1 MADII
6 LKPEEFQKEITSSR
20 STNEKDKVL
29 KYDIDKKDIKL
40 QSIDKFLECLG
51 ALNAAIVK
59 FAEVTEVDL
68 HNLEIIKGEWMKLD
82 ENMMSK
88 TVFSS
93 AKDLYSKITN

>member
-20 STNEKDKVL
+20 STNEKDKSL
-29 KYDIDKKDIKL
+29 QYDIDKKDIKL
-40 QSIDKFLECLG
+40 QSIDKFLDCLG

-68 HNLEIIKGEWMKLD
+68 HTLEVVKAQWMQLD

-93 AKDLYSKITN
+93 TKDLYSKITN